1 MLEPYRIYPGQPKTL
16 FTKTSD
22 HHHITVT
29 DDGEVRH
36 LKFGD
41 SLQSGM

>member
-1 MLEPYRIYPGQPKTL
+1 MLEPYRMYPGQPKTL

-22 HHHITVT
+22 HHQIAVT

-36 LKFGD
+36 L
-41 SLQSGM
+41 